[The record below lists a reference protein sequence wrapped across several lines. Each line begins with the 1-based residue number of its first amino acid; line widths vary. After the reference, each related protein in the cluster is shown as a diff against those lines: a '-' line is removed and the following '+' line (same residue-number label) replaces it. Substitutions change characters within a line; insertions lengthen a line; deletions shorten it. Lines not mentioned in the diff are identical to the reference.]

1 MINSITIELSKEG
14 DVDMILFLLFLV
26 LLVLGIVYFVKS
38 KKNNE
43 PNDKAKKTL
52 MASLVFFVLFVIRC
66 VSVDAFM
73 MLGFVGFLVGIG
85 YFVYCLFKKQPKKKA
100 LYMILA
106 GFLVFAYAGSISDPE
121 PIDSSPEVSTT
132 KEVKKKKKV
141 EKVEVA
147 DLSQTDAQACCNENG
162 FKFSKEE
169 DFSDSVA
176 EGGFISQS
184 PAAGTQLEKGSTVT
198 VHYSKGKEPTME
210 DKNALAKAEGYSSRM
225 HMSKAAIYNQLTS
238 SYGEG
243 FPPEA
248 AQYAVDHLVA
258 DYKKNALEKAKSYQT
273 NMHMSRSAIYDQ
285 LTSSYG
291 EQFTAEEAQYAVDNL
306 PQ

>member
-1 MINSITIELSKEG
+1 
-14 DVDMILFLLFLV
+14 MILFLLFLV
-26 LLVLGIVYFVKS
+26 LLVLGIVYFIKS

-52 MASLVFFVLFVIRC
+52 MASLAFFVLFVIRC

-73 MLGFVGFLVGIG
+73 MFGFVGFVFGIC

-121 PIDSSPEVSTT
+121 PIESSPEVSTT

-141 EKVEVA
+141 AVA
-147 DLSQTDAQACCNENG
+147 DLSQTDAQAWCNENG

-210 DKNALAKAEGYSSRM
+210 DKNALAKAEGYSSSM
-225 HMSKAAIYNQLTS
+225 HMSKAAIYDQLTS

-258 DYKKNALEKAKSYQT
+258 DYKANALEKAKSYQT

>member
-1 MINSITIELSKEG
+1 MLI
-14 DVDMILFLLFLV
+14 MILFLLFLV

-52 MASLVFFVLFVIRC
+52 MASLAFFVLFVIRC

-73 MLGFVGFLVGIG
+73 MFGFVGFVFGIG

-121 PIDSSPEVSTT
+121 PIESSPEVSTT

-147 DLSQTDAQACCNENG
+147 DLSQTDAQAWCNENS

-225 HMSKAAIYNQLTS
+225 HMSKAAIYDQLTS

-258 DYKKNALEKAKSYQT
+258 DYKANALEKAKSYQT

-291 EQFTAEEAQYAVDNL
+291 EQFTAEEAQYAIDNL

>member
-1 MINSITIELSKEG
+1 MLI
-14 DVDMILFLLFLV
+14 MILFLLFLV
-26 LLVLGIVYFVKS
+26 LLVLVLGIVYFVKS

-52 MASLVFFVLFVIRC
+52 MASLAFFVLFVIRC

-73 MLGFVGFLVGIG
+73 MLGFVAFLVGIG

-121 PIDSSPEVSTT
+121 PIESSPEVSTT

-147 DLSQTDAQACCNENG
+147 DLSQTDAQAWCNENG

-210 DKNALAKAEGYSSRM
+210 DKNALAKAEVYSSTM
-225 HMSKAAIYNQLTS
+225 HMSKSRIYRQLTS

-243 FPPEA
+243 FTAEA

-258 DYKKNALEKAKSYQT
+258 DYKANALEKAKDYQT
-273 NMHMSRSAIYDQ
+273 SMNMSKSRIYNQ

-291 EQFTAEEAQYAVDNL
+291 EGFTAEEAQYAIDNL

>member
-1 MINSITIELSKEG
+1 MLI
-14 DVDMILFLLFLV
+14 MILFLLFVV

-43 PNDKAKKTL
+43 PNNKAKKTL

-73 MLGFVGFLVGIG
+73 MLGFVAFLVGIG

-121 PIDSSPEVSTT
+121 PIESSSEVSTT

-141 EKVEVA
+141 EVA
-147 DLSQTDAQACCNENG
+147 DLSQTDAQAWCNENG
-162 FKFSKEE
+162 FKFSKED

-210 DKNALAKAEGYSSRM
+210 DKNALAKAEVYSSTM
-225 HMSKAAIYNQLTS
+225 HMSKSRIYRQLTSSYGEGFTAEVAQYAVDHLVADYKANALEKAKDYQTSMNMSKSRIYNQLTS

-243 FPPEA
+243 F
-248 AQYAVDHLVA
+248 
-258 DYKKNALEKAKSYQT
+258 
-273 NMHMSRSAIYDQ
+273 
-285 LTSSYG
+285 
-291 EQFTAEEAQYAVDNL
+291 TAEEAQYAIDNL

>member
-1 MINSITIELSKEG
+1 
-14 DVDMILFLLFLV
+14 MILFLLFLV
-26 LLVLGIVYFVKS
+26 LLVLGIVYFIKS

-43 PNDKAKKTL
+43 PNDNAKKTL
-52 MASLVFFVLFVIRC
+52 LASLVFFVLFVIRC

-73 MLGFVGFLVGIG
+73 MLGFIAFVLGIG
-85 YFVYCLFKKQPKKKA
+85 YLVYCLFKKQPKKKA
-100 LYMILA
+100 LCMILA

-121 PIDSSPEVSTT
+121 PIESSPEVSTT

-141 EKVEVA
+141 EKVEVV
-147 DLSQTDAQACCNENG
+147 DLSQTDAQAWCDQNG
-162 FKFSKEE
+162 FQLSKEE

-184 PAAGTQLEKGSTVT
+184 PAAGTKLEKGSTVT

-210 DKNALAKAEGYSSRM
+210 DKNALAKAESYSSMM
-225 HMSKAAIYNQLTS
+225 HMSKAAIYDQLTS

-243 FPPEA
+243 FPAES

-258 DYKKNALEKAKSYQT
+258 DYKANALEKAKDYQT
-273 NMHMSRSAIYDQ
+273 SMNMSRSAIYEQ

-291 EQFTAEEAQYAVDNL
+291 EKFTAEEAQYAVDHL

>member
-1 MINSITIELSKEG
+1 
-14 DVDMILFLLFLV
+14 MILFLLFLV
-26 LLVLGIVYFVKS
+26 LLVLGIVYFIKS

-52 MASLVFFVLFVIRC
+52 LASLVFFVLFVIRC

-73 MLGFVGFLVGIG
+73 MLGFIAFVLGIG
-85 YFVYCLFKKQPKKKA
+85 YLVYCLFKKQPKKKA
-100 LYMILA
+100 LCMILA

-121 PIDSSPEVSTT
+121 PIESSPEVATT

-147 DLSQTDAQACCNENG
+147 DLSQTDAQAWCDQNG
-162 FKFSKEE
+162 FQLSKEE
-169 DFSDSVA
+169 DFSDSIA
-176 EGGFISQS
+176 QGGFISQS
-184 PAAGTQLEKGSTVT
+184 PQAGTQLEKGSTVT

-210 DKNALAKAEGYSSRM
+210 DKNALAKAESYSSMM
-225 HMSKAAIYNQLTS
+225 HMSKAAIYDQLTS

-243 FPPEA
+243 FPAEA

-258 DYKKNALEKAKSYQT
+258 DYKANALEKAKDYQT
-273 NMHMSRSAIYDQ
+273 SMNMSRSAIYEQ

-291 EQFTAEEAQYAVDNL
+291 EKFTAEEAQYAVDHL

>member
-121 PIDSSPEVSTT
+121 VSTT

-147 DLSQTDAQACCNENG
+147 DLSQTDAQAWCNENG

-225 HMSKAAIYNQLTS
+225 HMSKAAIYDQLTS

>member
-1 MINSITIELSKEG
+1 
-14 DVDMILFLLFLV
+14 MILFLLFLV
-26 LLVLGIVYFVKS
+26 LLVLGIVYFIKS

-52 MASLVFFVLFVIRC
+52 MASLAFFVLFVIRC

-73 MLGFVGFLVGIG
+73 MFGFVGFVFGIG

-121 PIDSSPEVSTT
+121 PIESSPEVSTT

-141 EKVEVA
+141 EVA
-147 DLSQTDAQACCNENG
+147 DLSQTDAQAWCNENG

-198 VHYSKGKEPTME
+198 VHYSKGKEPTTE

-225 HMSKAAIYNQLTS
+225 HMSKAAIYDQLTS

-258 DYKKNALEKAKSYQT
+258 DYKANALEKAKSYQT

-291 EQFTAEEAQYAVDNL
+291 EQFTAEEAQYAIDNL

>member
-1 MINSITIELSKEG
+1 MLI
-14 DVDMILFLLFLV
+14 MILFLLFVV

-73 MLGFVGFLVGIG
+73 MLGFVAFLVGIG

-121 PIDSSPEVSTT
+121 PIESSPEVSTT

-141 EKVEVA
+141 EVA
-147 DLSQTDAQACCNENG
+147 DLSQTDAQAWCNENG

-225 HMSKAAIYNQLTS
+225 HMSKAAIYDQLTS

-243 FPPEA
+243 FTAEA

-258 DYKKNALEKAKSYQT
+258 DYKANALEKAKSYQT

-291 EQFTAEEAQYAVDNL
+291 EQFTAEEAQYAVDHL

>member
-1 MINSITIELSKEG
+1 
-14 DVDMILFLLFLV
+14 MILFLLFLV
-26 LLVLGIVYFVKS
+26 LLVLGIVYFIKS
-38 KKNNE
+38 KKSNE

-52 MASLVFFVLFVIRC
+52 LASLVFFVLFVIRC

-73 MLGFVGFLVGIG
+73 MLGFIAFVLGIG
-85 YFVYCLFKKQPKKKA
+85 YFVYCLFKKQPKKKV
-100 LYMILA
+100 LCMILA
-106 GFLVFAYAGSISDPE
+106 GFLVFAYASSISNPE

-132 KEVKKKKKV
+132 KKVKKKEV

-147 DLSQTDAQACCNENG
+147 DLSQTDAQAWCDQNG
-162 FKFSKEE
+162 FQLSKEE
-169 DFSDSVA
+169 DFSDSIA
-176 EGGFISQS
+176 QGGFISQS
-184 PAAGTQLEKGSTVT
+184 PQAGTKLEKGSTVT

-210 DKNALAKAEGYSSRM
+210 DKNALAKAEVYSSTM
-225 HMSKAAIYNQLTS
+225 HMSKSRIYRQLTS

-258 DYKKNALEKAKSYQT
+258 DYKANALEKAKDYQT
-273 NMHMSRSAIYDQ
+273 TMNMSKSRIYNQ
-285 LTSSYG
+285 LTSNYG
-291 EQFTAEEAQYAVDNL
+291 EGFTAEEAQYAVDHL

>member
-1 MINSITIELSKEG
+1 
-14 DVDMILFLLFLV
+14 MILFLLFVV

-43 PNDKAKKTL
+43 PDDKAKKTL
-52 MASLVFFVLFVIRC
+52 LASLVFFVLFVIRC

-73 MLGFVGFLVGIG
+73 MLGFVAFLVGIV

-121 PIDSSPEVSTT
+121 PIESSPEVSTT
-132 KEVKKKKKV
+132 KEVKKKKV

-147 DLSQTDAQACCNENG
+147 DLSQTDAKAWCDQNG
-162 FKFSKEE
+162 FEFSREE

-184 PAAGTQLEKGSTVT
+184 PAAGTKLEKGSTVT

-210 DKNALAKAEGYSSRM
+210 DKNALAKAESYSSIM
-225 HMSKAAIYNQLTS
+225 HMSKAAIYDQLTS

-243 FPPEA
+243 FPAES

-258 DYKKNALEKAKSYQT
+258 DYKKNALEKAKDYQT

-291 EQFTAEEAQYAVDNL
+291 EKFTAEEAQYAVDNL

>member
-1 MINSITIELSKEG
+1 MDSTTIYISKEG

-26 LLVLGIVYFVKS
+26 LLVLGIVYFLKS

-52 MASLVFFVLFVIRC
+52 LASLVFFVLFVIRC

-73 MLGFVGFLVGIG
+73 MLGFIAFVLGIG
-85 YFVYCLFKKQPKKKA
+85 YLVYCLFKKQPKKKA
-100 LYMILA
+100 LCMILA

-121 PIDSSPEVSTT
+121 PIESSPEVSTT

-141 EKVEVA
+141 EVV
-147 DLSQTDAQACCNENG
+147 DLSQTDAQAWCNENG

-210 DKNALAKAEGYSSRM
+210 DKNALAKAESYSSMM
-225 HMSKAAIYNQLTS
+225 HMSKAAIYDQLTS

-243 FPPEA
+243 FPAES

-258 DYKKNALEKAKSYQT
+258 DYKANALEKAKDYQT
-273 NMHMSRSAIYDQ
+273 SMNMSRSAIYEQ

-291 EQFTAEEAQYAVDNL
+291 EKFTAEEAQYAVDHL

>member
-1 MINSITIELSKEG
+1 
-14 DVDMILFLLFLV
+14 MILFLLFLV
-26 LLVLGIVYFVKS
+26 LLVLGIVYFIKS

-52 MASLVFFVLFVIRC
+52 MASLAFFVLFVIRC

-121 PIDSSPEVSTT
+121 PIESSPEVSTT

-141 EKVEVA
+141 EVA
-147 DLSQTDAQACCNENG
+147 DLSQTDAQAWCNENG

-225 HMSKAAIYNQLTS
+225 HMSKAAIYDQLTS

-258 DYKKNALEKAKSYQT
+258 DYKANALEKAKSYQT

>member
-1 MINSITIELSKEG
+1 
-14 DVDMILFLLFLV
+14 MILFLLFLV
-26 LLVLGIVYFVKS
+26 LLVLGIVYFIKS
-38 KKNNE
+38 KKSNE

-52 MASLVFFVLFVIRC
+52 LASLVFFVLFVIRC

-73 MLGFVGFLVGIG
+73 MLGFIAFVLGIG

-100 LYMILA
+100 LCMILA
-106 GFLVFAYAGSISDPE
+106 GFLVFAYASSISNPE

-132 KEVKKKKKV
+132 KKVK
-141 EKVEVA
+141 KVEVA
-147 DLSQTDAQACCNENG
+147 DLSQTDAQAWCDQNG
-162 FKFSKEE
+162 FQLSKEE
-169 DFSDSVA
+169 DFSDSIA
-176 EGGFISQS
+176 QGGFISQS
-184 PAAGTQLEKGSTVT
+184 PQAGTKLEKGSTVT

-210 DKNALAKAEGYSSRM
+210 DKNALAKAEVYSSTM
-225 HMSKAAIYNQLTS
+225 HMSKSRIYRQLTS

-258 DYKKNALEKAKSYQT
+258 DYKANALEKAKDYQT
-273 NMHMSRSAIYDQ
+273 TMNMSKSRIYNQ
-285 LTSSYG
+285 LTSNYG
-291 EQFTAEEAQYAVDNL
+291 EGFTAEEAQYAVDHL

>member
-1 MINSITIELSKEG
+1 
-14 DVDMILFLLFLV
+14 MILFLLFLV
-26 LLVLGIVYFVKS
+26 LLVLGIVYFIKS
-38 KKNNE
+38 KKSNE

-52 MASLVFFVLFVIRC
+52 LASLVFFVLFVIRC

-73 MLGFVGFLVGIG
+73 MLGFIAFVLGIG

-106 GFLVFAYAGSISDPE
+106 GFLVFAYASSISNPE

-132 KEVKKKKKV
+132 KKVKKKEV

-147 DLSQTDAQACCNENG
+147 DLSQTDAQAWCDQNG
-162 FKFSKEE
+162 FQLSKEE
-169 DFSDSVA
+169 DFSDSIA
-176 EGGFISQS
+176 QGGFISQS
-184 PAAGTQLEKGSTVT
+184 PQAGTKLEKGSTVT

-210 DKNALAKAEGYSSRM
+210 DKNALAKAEVYSSTM
-225 HMSKAAIYNQLTS
+225 HMSKSRIYRQLTS

-258 DYKKNALEKAKSYQT
+258 DYKANALEKAKDYQT
-273 NMHMSRSAIYDQ
+273 TMNMSKSRIYNQ
-285 LTSSYG
+285 LTSNYG
-291 EQFTAEEAQYAVDNL
+291 EGFTAEEAQYAVDHL

>member
-1 MINSITIELSKEG
+1 
-14 DVDMILFLLFLV
+14 MILFLLFLV
-26 LLVLGIVYFVKS
+26 LLVLGIVYFIKS
-38 KKNNE
+38 KKSNE

-52 MASLVFFVLFVIRC
+52 LASLVFFVLFVIRC

-73 MLGFVGFLVGIG
+73 MLGFIAFVLGIG

-100 LYMILA
+100 LCMILA
-106 GFLVFAYAGSISDPE
+106 GFLVFAYASSISNPE

-132 KEVKKKKKV
+132 KKVKKKEV

-147 DLSQTDAQACCNENG
+147 DLSQTDAQAWCDQNG
-162 FKFSKEE
+162 FQLSKEE
-169 DFSDSVA
+169 DFSDSIA
-176 EGGFISQS
+176 QGGFISQS
-184 PAAGTQLEKGSTVT
+184 PQAGTKLEKGSTVT

-210 DKNALAKAEGYSSRM
+210 DKNALAKAEVYSSTM
-225 HMSKAAIYNQLTS
+225 HMSKSRIYRQLTS

-258 DYKKNALEKAKSYQT
+258 DYKANALEKAKDYQT
-273 NMHMSRSAIYDQ
+273 TMNMSKSRIYDQ
-285 LTSSYG
+285 LTSNYG
-291 EQFTAEEAQYAVDNL
+291 EGFTAEEAQYAVDHL

>member
-1 MINSITIELSKEG
+1 
-14 DVDMILFLLFLV
+14 MILFLLFLV
-26 LLVLGIVYFVKS
+26 LLVLGIVYFIKS

-52 MASLVFFVLFVIRC
+52 MASLAFFVLFVIRC

-73 MLGFVGFLVGIG
+73 MFGFVGFVFGIG

-121 PIDSSPEVSTT
+121 PIESSPEVSTT

-141 EKVEVA
+141 EVA
-147 DLSQTDAQACCNENG
+147 DLSQTDAQAWCNENG

-198 VHYSKGKEPTME
+198 VHYSKGKEPTTE

-225 HMSKAAIYNQLTS
+225 HMSKAAIYDQLTS

-258 DYKKNALEKAKSYQT
+258 DYKANALEKAKSYQT

>member
-1 MINSITIELSKEG
+1 MLI
-14 DVDMILFLLFLV
+14 MILFLLFVV

-43 PNDKAKKTL
+43 PNNKAKKTL

-73 MLGFVGFLVGIG
+73 MLGFVAFLVGIG

-121 PIDSSPEVSTT
+121 PIESSSEVSTT

-141 EKVEVA
+141 EVA
-147 DLSQTDAQACCNENG
+147 DLSQTDAQAWCNENG

-210 DKNALAKAEGYSSRM
+210 DKNALAKAEVYSSTM
-225 HMSKAAIYNQLTS
+225 HMSKSRIYRQLTS

-243 FPPEA
+243 FTAEA

-258 DYKKNALEKAKSYQT
+258 DYKANALEKAKDYQT
-273 NMHMSRSAIYDQ
+273 SMNMSKSRIYNQ

-291 EQFTAEEAQYAVDNL
+291 EGFTAEEAQYAIDNL

>member
-1 MINSITIELSKEG
+1 
-14 DVDMILFLLFLV
+14 MILFLLFLV
-26 LLVLGIVYFVKS
+26 LLVLGIVYFIKS
-38 KKNNE
+38 KKSNE

-52 MASLVFFVLFVIRC
+52 LASLVFFVLFVIRC

-73 MLGFVGFLVGIG
+73 MLGFIAFVLGIG

-100 LYMILA
+100 LCMILA
-106 GFLVFAYAGSISDPE
+106 GFLVFAYASSISNPE

-132 KEVKKKKKV
+132 KKVKKKEV

-147 DLSQTDAQACCNENG
+147 DLSQTDAQAWCDQNG
-162 FKFSKEE
+162 FQLSKEE
-169 DFSDSVA
+169 DFSDSIA
-176 EGGFISQS
+176 QGGFISQS
-184 PAAGTQLEKGSTVT
+184 PQAGTKLEKGSTVT

-210 DKNALAKAEGYSSRM
+210 DKNALAKAEVYSSTM
-225 HMSKAAIYNQLTS
+225 HMSKSRIYRQLTS

-258 DYKKNALEKAKSYQT
+258 DYKANALEKAKDYQT
-273 NMHMSRSAIYDQ
+273 TMNMSKSRIYNQ
-285 LTSSYG
+285 LTSNHG
-291 EQFTAEEAQYAVDNL
+291 EGFTAEEAQYAVDHL

>member
-1 MINSITIELSKEG
+1 
-14 DVDMILFLLFLV
+14 MILFLLFLV
-26 LLVLGIVYFVKS
+26 LLVLGIVYFIKS

-52 MASLVFFVLFVIRC
+52 MASLAFFVLFVIRC

-73 MLGFVGFLVGIG
+73 MFGFVGFVFGIG

-121 PIDSSPEVSTT
+121 PIESSPEVSTT

-141 EKVEVA
+141 EVA
-147 DLSQTDAQACCNENG
+147 DLSQTDAQAWCNENG

-225 HMSKAAIYNQLTS
+225 HMSKAAIYDQLTS

-258 DYKKNALEKAKSYQT
+258 DYKANALEKAKSYQT

-291 EQFTAEEAQYAVDNL
+291 EQFTAEEAQYAIDNL

>member
-1 MINSITIELSKEG
+1 MLI
-14 DVDMILFLLFLV
+14 MILFLLFLV

-52 MASLVFFVLFVIRC
+52 MASLAFFVLFVIRC

-73 MLGFVGFLVGIG
+73 MFGFVGFVFGIG

-121 PIDSSPEVSTT
+121 PIESSPEVSTT

-141 EKVEVA
+141 EVA
-147 DLSQTDAQACCNENG
+147 DLSQTDAQAWCNENG

-225 HMSKAAIYNQLTS
+225 HMSKAAIYDQLTS

>member
-1 MINSITIELSKEG
+1 
-14 DVDMILFLLFLV
+14 MILFLLFLV
-26 LLVLGIVYFVKS
+26 LLVLGIVYFIKS

-52 MASLVFFVLFVIRC
+52 MASLAFFVLFVIRC

-73 MLGFVGFLVGIG
+73 MFGFVGFVFGIC

-106 GFLVFAYAGSISDPE
+106 GFLVFAYAGSISNPE
-121 PIDSSPEVSTT
+121 PIESSPEVSTT

-141 EKVEVA
+141 EVA
-147 DLSQTDAQACCNENG
+147 DLSQTDAQAWCNENG

-210 DKNALAKAEGYSSRM
+210 DKNALAKAEGYSSSM
-225 HMSKAAIYNQLTS
+225 HMSKAAIYDQLTS

-258 DYKKNALEKAKSYQT
+258 DYKANALEKAKSYQT

>member
-1 MINSITIELSKEG
+1 
-14 DVDMILFLLFLV
+14 MILFLLFLV
-26 LLVLGIVYFVKS
+26 LLVLGIVYFIKS

-52 MASLVFFVLFVIRC
+52 LASLVFFVLFVIRC
-66 VSVDAFM
+66 VSVDAFA
-73 MLGFVGFLVGIG
+73 MLGSIVFLVGIG
-85 YFVYCLFKKQPKKKA
+85 YLVYCLFKKQPKKKA
-100 LYMILA
+100 LCMILA
-106 GFLVFAYAGSISDPE
+106 GFLVFAYAGSISNPE
-121 PIDSSPEVSTT
+121 PIESSPEVATT

-147 DLSQTDAQACCNENG
+147 DLSQTDAQAWRDQNG

-169 DFSDSVA
+169 DFSDSIA
-176 EGGFISQS
+176 QGGFISQS
-184 PAAGTQLEKGSTVT
+184 PQAGTQLEKGSTVT

-210 DKNALAKAEGYSSRM
+210 DKNALAKAESYSSMM
-225 HMSKAAIYNQLTS
+225 HMSKAAIYDQLTS

-243 FPPEA
+243 FPAES

-258 DYKKNALEKAKSYQT
+258 DYKANALEKAKDYQT
-273 NMHMSRSAIYDQ
+273 SMNMSRSAIYEQ

-291 EQFTAEEAQYAVDNL
+291 EKYTAEEAQYAVDHL

>member
-1 MINSITIELSKEG
+1 MLI
-14 DVDMILFLLFLV
+14 MILFLLFVV
-26 LLVLGIVYFVKS
+26 LFVLGIVYFIKS

-73 MLGFVGFLVGIG
+73 MLGFVAFLVGIG

-121 PIDSSPEVSTT
+121 PIESSPEVSTT
-132 KEVKKKKKV
+132 KQVKKEKKV
-141 EKVEVA
+141 EKVEVG
-147 DLSQTDAQACCNENG
+147 DLSQTDAKAWCDENG
-162 FKFSKEE
+162 FEFSREE

-184 PAAGTQLEKGSTVT
+184 PAAGTKLEKGSTVT

-210 DKNALAKAEGYSSRM
+210 DKNALAKAKVYSSTM
-225 HMSKAAIYNQLTS
+225 HMSKSRIYRQLTS

-243 FPPEA
+243 FTAEA

-258 DYKKNALEKAKSYQT
+258 DYKANALEKAKDYQT
-273 NMHMSRSAIYDQ
+273 SMNMSKSRIYNQ

-291 EQFTAEEAQYAVDNL
+291 EGFTAEEAQYAIDNL

>member
-1 MINSITIELSKEG
+1 
-14 DVDMILFLLFLV
+14 MILFLLFVV

-52 MASLVFFVLFVIRC
+52 LASLVFFVLFVIRC
-66 VSVDAFM
+66 VSVDAFA
-73 MLGFVGFLVGIG
+73 MLGSIAFLVGIG
-85 YFVYCLFKKQPKKKA
+85 YLVYCLFKKQPKKKA
-100 LYMILA
+100 LCMILA
-106 GFLVFAYAGSISDPE
+106 GFFIVGYAGCISDSKPT
-121 PIDSSPEVSTT
+121 DSSPKVATT
-132 KEVKKKKKV
+132 EKVKKV

-147 DLSQTDAQACCNENG
+147 DLSGTDAQAWCDQNG
-162 FKFSKEE
+162 FKLGKEE

-198 VHYSKGKEPTME
+198 VHYSKGKEPTIE
-210 DKNALAKAEGYSSRM
+210 DKNALAKAEVYSSTM
-225 HMSKAAIYNQLTS
+225 HMSKSRIYRQLTS

-243 FPPEA
+243 FTAEA

-258 DYKKNALEKAKSYQT
+258 DYKANALEKAKDYQT
-273 NMHMSRSAIYDQ
+273 TMNMSKSRIYNQ

-291 EQFTAEEAQYAVDNL
+291 EGFTAEEAQYAVDNL

>member
-1 MINSITIELSKEG
+1 
-14 DVDMILFLLFLV
+14 MILFLLFLV
-26 LLVLGIVYFVKS
+26 LLVLGIVYFIKS
-38 KKNNE
+38 KKSNE

-52 MASLVFFVLFVIRC
+52 LASLVFFVLFVIRC

-73 MLGFVGFLVGIG
+73 MLGFIAFVLGIG

-100 LYMILA
+100 LCMILA
-106 GFLVFAYAGSISDPE
+106 GFLVFAYASSISNPE

-132 KEVKKKKKV
+132 KKVKKKEV

-147 DLSQTDAQACCNENG
+147 DLSQTDAQAWCDQNG
-162 FKFSKEE
+162 FQLSKEE
-169 DFSDSVA
+169 DFSDSIA
-176 EGGFISQS
+176 QGGFISQS
-184 PAAGTQLEKGSTVT
+184 PQAGTKLEKGSTVT

-210 DKNALAKAEGYSSRM
+210 DKNALAQAEVYSSTM
-225 HMSKAAIYNQLTS
+225 HMSKSRIYRQLTS

-258 DYKKNALEKAKSYQT
+258 DYKANALEKAKDYQT
-273 NMHMSRSAIYDQ
+273 TMNMSKSRIYNQ
-285 LTSSYG
+285 LTSNYG
-291 EQFTAEEAQYAVDNL
+291 EGFTAEEAQYAVDHL

>member
-1 MINSITIELSKEG
+1 
-14 DVDMILFLLFLV
+14 
-26 LLVLGIVYFVKS
+26 
-38 KKNNE
+38 
-43 PNDKAKKTL
+43 
-52 MASLVFFVLFVIRC
+52 
-66 VSVDAFM
+66 
-73 MLGFVGFLVGIG
+73 
-85 YFVYCLFKKQPKKKA
+85 
-100 LYMILA
+100 MILA

-121 PIDSSPEVSTT
+121 PIESSPEVSTT

-141 EKVEVA
+141 EKVEVV
-147 DLSQTDAQACCNENG
+147 DLSQTDAQAWCDQNG
-162 FKFSKEE
+162 FQLSKEE

-184 PAAGTQLEKGSTVT
+184 PQAGIQLEKGSTVT

-210 DKNALAKAEGYSSRM
+210 DKNALAKAESYSSMM
-225 HMSKAAIYNQLTS
+225 HMSKAAIYDQLTS

-243 FPPEA
+243 FPAES

-258 DYKKNALEKAKSYQT
+258 DYKANALEKAKDYQT
-273 NMHMSRSAIYDQ
+273 SMNMSRSAIYEQ

-291 EQFTAEEAQYAVDNL
+291 EKFTAEEAQYAVDHL

>member
-1 MINSITIELSKEG
+1 
-14 DVDMILFLLFLV
+14 MILFLLFLV
-26 LLVLGIVYFVKS
+26 LLVLGIVYFIKS
-38 KKNNE
+38 KKSNE

-52 MASLVFFVLFVIRC
+52 LASLVFFVLFVIRC

-73 MLGFVGFLVGIG
+73 MLGFIAFVLGIG

-100 LYMILA
+100 LCMILA
-106 GFLVFAYAGSISDPE
+106 GFLVFAYASSISNPE

-132 KEVKKKKKV
+132 KKVKKKEV

-147 DLSQTDAQACCNENG
+147 DLSQTDAQAWCDQNG
-162 FKFSKEE
+162 FQLSKEE
-169 DFSDSVA
+169 DFSDSIA
-176 EGGFISQS
+176 QGGFISQS
-184 PAAGTQLEKGSTVT
+184 PQAGTKLEKGSTVT

-210 DKNALAKAEGYSSRM
+210 DKNALAKAEVYSSTM
-225 HMSKAAIYNQLTS
+225 HMSKSRIYRQLTS

-248 AQYAVDHLVA
+248 AQYVVDHLVA
-258 DYKKNALEKAKSYQT
+258 DYKANALEKAKDYQT
-273 NMHMSRSAIYDQ
+273 TMNMSKSRIYNQ
-285 LTSSYG
+285 LTSNYG
-291 EQFTAEEAQYAVDNL
+291 EGFTAEEAQYAVDHL